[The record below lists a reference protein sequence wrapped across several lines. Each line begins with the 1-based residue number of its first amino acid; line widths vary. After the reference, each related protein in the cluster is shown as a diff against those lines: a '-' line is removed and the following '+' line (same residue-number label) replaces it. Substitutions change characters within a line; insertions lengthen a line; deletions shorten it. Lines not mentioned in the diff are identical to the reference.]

1 MLLEFCQTI
10 LEEDLPDILK
20 NYIQIQEQL
29 DVEQMQLLR
38 NLFEKMDQFEL
49 ESINVLWNGLIVDG
63 LVVLPNKE
71 KKKTNLISEE
81 CKQRIL
87 NEIGH
92 QMGQDSSNLQNVYYT
107 KSFIALIQKL
117 NYLTNKEQFL
127 FNCLFEVMKME
138 GKKLETIKP
147 EERTYVIH

>member
-10 LEEDLPDILK
+10 LEKDLPDMLK
-20 NYIQIQEQL
+20 NYIQIQEKI

-38 NLFEKMDQFEL
+38 NLFEKMDRFEL
-49 ESINVLWNGLIVDG
+49 ESINVLWDGLIVDG
-63 LVVLPNKE
+63 LVILPNKE

-87 NEIGH
+87 NEIGQ
-92 QMGQDSSNLQNVYYT
+92 QMSQDSSNLQNVYYT
-107 KSFIALIQKL
+107 KSFIALIEKM
-117 NYLTNKEQFL
+117 NYFTNKEQFL

>member
-10 LEEDLPDILK
+10 LEKDLPDILK
-20 NYIQIQEQL
+20 NYIQIQEKI

-38 NLFEKMDQFEL
+38 NLFEKMDRFEL
-49 ESINVLWNGLIVDG
+49 ESINVLWDGLIVDG
-63 LVVLPNKE
+63 LVILPNKE

-87 NEIGH
+87 NEIGQ
-92 QMGQDSSNLQNVYYT
+92 QMSQDSSNLQNVYYT
-107 KSFIALIQKL
+107 KSFIALIEKM
-117 NYLTNKEQFL
+117 NYFTNKEQFL

>member
-20 NYIQIQEQL
+20 NYIQIQEQI
-29 DVEQMQLLR
+29 DVEQTQLLR

-49 ESINVLWNGLIVDG
+49 ESINVLWDGLIVDG
-63 LVVLPNKE
+63 LVILPNKE

-81 CKQRIL
+81 CKQQIL
-87 NEIGH
+87 NEIVQ
-92 QMGQDSSNLQNVYYT
+92 QMSQDSSNLQNVYYT
-107 KSFIALIQKL
+107 KSFIALIEKM
-117 NYLTNKEQFL
+117 NYFTNKEQFL

>member
-71 KKKTNLISEE
+71 KK
-81 CKQRIL
+81 
-87 NEIGH
+87 
-92 QMGQDSSNLQNVYYT
+92 
-107 KSFIALIQKL
+107 
-117 NYLTNKEQFL
+117 
-127 FNCLFEVMKME
+127 
-138 GKKLETIKP
+138 
-147 EERTYVIH
+147 